1 MDCEGRAVDDRL
13 QRDSFP
19 GRAFRICDGVQQ
31 DRVGAVEESLRGRF
45 EIRGCWVEYGQ
56 IEIRFHEAQD
66 AVRFDDGVL
75 RGGENLA
82 DAGHGLSEVAL
93 LGADP
98 PGVIGAGNQEAR
110 SIGLAGAVFFLR
122 YSEGMIGRGAVARL
136 PVGGADAVSVLSDLE
151 GGPVEARQRGDKT
164 GDDAGLAD
172 AAGVSA
178 DDENGH
184 SR

>member
-1 MDCEGRAVDDRL
+1 MDREGRAVDHGL
-13 QRDSFP
+13 QRHSFP
-19 GRAFRICDGVQQ
+19 GRAFRICGGVQQ

-45 EIRGCWVEYGQ
+45 EISGCWIEYGQ
-56 IEIRFHEAQD
+56 IEIGFHEAQD

-75 RGGENLA
+75 RGGQNLA

-98 PGVIGAGNQEAR
+98 PGVIGAGDQEAR
-110 SIGLAGAVFFLR
+110 SIGLAGAVSFLR

-136 PVGGADAVSVLSDLE
+136 AVRGADAVSVLRDFE
-151 GGPVEARQRGDKT
+151 RGPVEGGQSGDET
-164 GDDAGLAD
+164 GDDAGFAD
-172 AAGVSA
+172 AASVSA
-178 DDENGH
+178 DDDNGH